1 MVSHQNGESLSV
13 ESGGRWLFHPRKPS
27 WTFGATVDRNA
38 IIVTTTREIARHIRK
53 DRSKEAFLG
62 GRGNQ
67 GVKCSVLF
75 PVFYLQVP
83 SVQTLPGLE
92 HSRRFQRRGL
102 AASANCNIP
111 FLNNLKQRLAAEMSQ
126 SVLSL

>member
-38 IIVTTTREIARHIRK
+38 ITVTTTREIARHILK

-67 GVKCSVLF
+67 GV
-75 PVFYLQVP
+75 
-83 SVQTLPGLE
+83 
-92 HSRRFQRRGL
+92 R
-102 AASANCNIP
+102 
-111 FLNNLKQRLAAEMSQ
+111 
-126 SVLSL
+126 VLSFVPGVLLTSSECANAARPGTFAPVPKARAGGLR